1 MVVYGDGTC
10 CAVVGRAVVPIRRT
24 GQTVGV
30 FVLQQLWQR
39 EPVRVATAL
48 AAIVVF
54 IAAQAGVV
62 ITQQDVLPTLLVL
75 LPLIAGGEVVRK
87 AVTPAA
93 VLDDLQPPR
102 YTDDLE
108 PDVDLTGERVASS
121 RATHVNLGG

>member
-1 MVVYGDGTC
+1 M
-10 CAVVGRAVVPIRRT
+10 
-24 GQTVGV
+24 
-30 FVLQQLWQR
+30 LQQLWQR

-48 AAIVVF
+48 AAVVVF
-54 IAAQAGVV
+54 IAAKAGVV
-62 ITQQDVLPTLLVL
+62 ISEQDVLHALLLL
-75 LPLIAGGEVVRK
+75 LPIVAGGEAARK
-87 AVTPAA
+87 AVTPAT